1 VSSWHQRLFE
11 LSQRFRQDERSFV
24 LGIGPLGDQP
34 AMHRISDGSAMDQR
48 ATWRRL
54 SNTVPSA
61 LTAVYAVR
69 STMTALGAHVGA
81 KVQRAVAW
89 VRLHKLDDHRSFA
102 HGTMRGCH
110 GRQPLFRSH
119 VTPLSRTD
127 PSRTC
132 EIRCSRGNQGDQKRG
147 DNDRRDEPAHNLVTL
162 RPARGT
168 AFILPPGDCCRW
180 STLNVGNVCHA
191 RIWVRQ

>member
-1 VSSWHQRLFE
+1 
-11 LSQRFRQDERSFV
+11 
-24 LGIGPLGDQP
+24 
-34 AMHRISDGSAMDQR
+34 MHRTSELLASYLG
-48 ATWRRL
+48 RRL

-69 STMTALGAHVGA
+69 PTMTALGAHVGA

-89 VRLHKLDDHRSFA
+89 VRLHKFDDHRSCA
-102 HGTMRGCH
+102 HGTMRGRH
-110 GRQPLFRSH
+110 GRQPFFRSH
-119 VTPLSRTD
+119 VTPLSRAD
-127 PSRTC
+127 QSRTY
-132 EIRCSRGNQGDQKRG
+132 EIRCSRGNQKRG
-147 DNDRRDEPAHNLVTL
+147 DNDRRDEPAHNLVSL

-191 RIWVRQ
+191 RTWVRQ